1 MRVGRLCAMT
11 AGGQSP
17 TVRRRR
23 LGMELKRLRE
33 SAGLTC
39 ESAGA
44 PLEWS
49 ASKVSRIE
57 NGRSTLRARDV
68 RDLLE
73 VYGVSDA
80 TIADGLLELLRDSGK
95 RAWWSSYGDVMPDP
109 YRTLIGL
116 EGAAASIW
124 AYQSELV
131 PGLLQTE
138 DYARA
143 LIRASGAWDS
153 TEDIDRRVEV
163 RMARQA
169 ILDNPQPP
177 RLWAVVNEAVVRRP
191 VGGSAVMK
199 AQLQHLTTAAERPN
213 IDLQV
218 LPFSEGAH
226 PAMDGPFM
234 LLKFADQGDP
244 DVVYLENARGGLWL
258 EKSSETT
265 RYTLMFEH
273 VRARAL
279 SPERSIKFIL
289 RAAEEL
295 AT

>member
-1 MRVGRLCAMT
+1 
-11 AGGQSP
+11 
-17 TVRRRR
+17 
-23 LGMELKRLRE
+23 MELKRIRE
-33 SAGLTC
+33 ASGFTC

-73 VYGVSDA
+73 VYGVTDTS
-80 TIADGLLELLRDSGK
+80 IADGLLALLRDSGQ

-116 EGAAASIW
+116 EGEAASIW
-124 AYQSELV
+124 AYQAELI

-143 LIRASGAWDS
+143 LIRAIGVADS
-153 TEDIDRRVEV
+153 MEEIDRRVEV

-169 ILDNPQPP
+169 ILDSSDAP
-177 RLWAVVNEAVVRRP
+177 RLWAVVNEGVLRRP
-191 VGGSAVMK
+191 VGGSRVMN
-199 AQLQHLTTAAERPN
+199 AQLQHLAALSEQPN

-234 LLKFADQGDP
+234 LLKFAEPSDP

-258 EKSSETT
+258 EKTAETA

-279 SPERSIKFIL
+279 SPDRSVAFIR
-289 RAAEEL
+289 RAAEEI